1 MFGEV
6 VRGVSAEA
14 FEDSLTEARRA
25 QGAADD
31 IELTEGRAETS
42 DRPLPRAVHRAHGR
56 DVPRGSPRP
65 ARTGGRR
72 RVQVLEQRPAVT
84 YRRLNGIPDELG
96 TAVTVQRMVF
106 GNHGTDSGSGV
117 AFSRDPTTGA
127 PEPEGDFLLSAQGE
141 DVVAG
146 VRNTEDL
153 SDLARRMPEIH
164 RQLIAD
170 LAQLEGHY
178 RDMQDVEYGR
188 GGRLFILQTRNAK
201 RPAQAAVRFAHDAVG
216 GLLDRAAALHT
227 STRARS
233 RRSFTP
239 PSTPTP
245 STPSS
250 PAAWQPLPER
260 RGA

>member
-31 IELTEGRAETS
+31 IELTEEALRLLT
-42 DRPLPRAVHRAHGR
+42 DRFLALFTEHTGEMFPEDPRDQLGQAVGAVFRSWNNDR
-56 DVPRGSPRP
+56 
-65 ARTGGRR
+65 
-72 RVQVLEQRPAVT
+72 AVT

-146 VRNTEDL
+146 CATPRT
-153 SDLARRMPEIH
+153 SPTW
-164 RQLIAD
+164 
-170 LAQLEGHY
+170 
-178 RDMQDVEYGR
+178 R
-188 GGRLFILQTRNAK
+188 GGCPR
-201 RPAQAAVRFAHDAVG
+201 
-216 GLLDRAAALHT
+216 
-227 STRARS
+227 STGS
-233 RRSFTP
+233 
-239 PSTPTP
+239 
-245 STPSS
+245 
-250 PAAWQPLPER
+250 
-260 RGA
+260 